1 MSEADELLVERLPRA
16 RRVLRVA
23 VVTDSYPPDGGD
35 PAITSARLV
44 EGLRLREHEIQ
55 LVRPRRDRDDVIV
68 GVERLEEVLTPG
80 VPVPRRPGVRVG
92 LPAARS
98 LARLWSVSRPDVAYV
113 LTQGPLGWSALRAAR
128 RLRLPLVT
136 HFNVEFLGHCRAVRV
151 GWLSRRIVAYLRKFH
166 NRALWT
172 LVPDEASRAEL
183 AALGFRNLRV
193 VAGGADA
200 ATWWD
205 LARIETLLEIA
216 ASMGAAPPGAPR
228 ARRAPV
234 PEGT

>member
-23 VVTDSYPPDGGD
+23 VVTESYPPDVGD
-35 PAITSARLV
+35 LALTSAHLV
-44 EGLRLREHEIQ
+44 EGLRRREHDIQ
-55 LVRPRRDRDDVIV
+55 LVRPRHDRDDVV
-68 GVERLEEVLTPG
+68 AGGERLEEVLTLG
-80 VPVPRRPGVRVG
+80 VPVPRRPGLRLG
-92 LPAARS
+92 LPAARP
-98 LARLWSVSRPDVAYV
+98 LTRLWSVSRPDVVYV

-128 RLRLPLVT
+128 RLRLPAVA
-136 HFNVEFLGHCRAVRV
+136 HFNVDFLGHCRAVRV
-151 GWLSRRIVAYLRKFH
+151 GWLSRRVVAYLRKFH
-166 NRALWT
+166 GRALWT
-172 LVPDEASRAEL
+172 LVPSEALRVEL

-205 LARIETLLEIA
+205 LRRIETLLEIA
-216 ASMGAAPPGAPR
+216 ASLGSGFPGHAGGRPL
-228 ARRAPV
+228 

>member
-23 VVTDSYPPDGGD
+23 IVTESYPPDVGD
-35 PAITSARLV
+35 LSLASARLV
-44 EGLRLREHEIQ
+44 EGLRGREHEIQ
-55 LVRPRRDRDDVIV
+55 LVRPRRDRDDVV
-68 GVERLEEVLTPG
+68 AGGERLEEVLTLG
-80 VPVPRRPGVRVG
+80 VALPRRPGVRVG
-92 LPAARS
+92 LPAARP
-98 LARLWSVSRPDVAYV
+98 LVRLWSVSRPDVVYV

-128 RLRLPLVT
+128 RLRLPAVA
-136 HFNVEFLGHCRAVRV
+136 HFNRDFLGHCRAVRV
-151 GWLSRRIVAYLRKFH
+151 GWLSRRVVSYLRKFH

-172 LVPDEASRAEL
+172 LVPSEAVRAEL

-205 LARIETLLEIA
+205 LRRIETLLEIA
-216 ASMGAAPPGAPR
+216 ASLGSAHSGELAGRPLA
-228 ARRAPV
+228 
-234 PEGT
+234 EGT

>member
-23 VVTDSYPPDGGD
+23 VVTESYPPDVGD
-35 PAITSARLV
+35 LALTSARLV
-44 EGLRLREHEIQ
+44 EGLRRREHDIQ
-55 LVRPRRDRDDVIV
+55 LVRPRRDRDDVI
-68 GVERLEEVLTPG
+68 GGGERLEEVLTLG

-92 LPAARS
+92 LPAARQ

-113 LTQGPLGWSALRAAR
+113 LTQGPLGWSALRVAH
-128 RLRLPLVT
+128 RLRLPAVA
-136 HFNVEFLGHCRAVRV
+136 HFNIDLLGHCRAYRV
-151 GWLSRRIVAYLRKFH
+151 GWVSRRVVFYLRKFH
-166 NRALWT
+166 NRALLT
-172 LVPDEASRAEL
+172 LVPSEAMRLEL

-193 VAGGADA
+193 VASGADA

-205 LARIETLLEIA
+205 LRRIETLLEVA
-216 ASMGAAPPGAPR
+216 SSMGAAPPAPAGGR
-228 ARRAPV
+228 PV